1 MQKLKGSA
9 GFARQFLILL
19 VIGLGVLLFTFHNE
33 AFYQRPLA
41 KVEQVHNEKAVKQT
55 DEFKNVDWQT
65 KQHLRI
71 KMLNGKYRGQV
82 LTVTNTYSYSGAM
95 DQKYQVGNEIF
106 LTRVHEKMASCM
118 LPLPAISAIPSLSF

>member
-19 VIGLGVLLFTFHNE
+19 VIGLGALLFTFHNE

-71 KMLNGKYRGQV
+71 KMLNGKYRGHV

-95 DQKYQVGNEIF
+95 D
-106 LTRVHEKMASCM
+106 
-118 LPLPAISAIPSLSF
+118 